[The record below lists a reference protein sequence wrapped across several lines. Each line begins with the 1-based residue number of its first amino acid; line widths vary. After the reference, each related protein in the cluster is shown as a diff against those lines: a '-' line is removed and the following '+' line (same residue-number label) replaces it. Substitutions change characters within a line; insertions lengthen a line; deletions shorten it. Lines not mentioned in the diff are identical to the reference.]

1 MYIDTIIVLWM
12 FTLTSNKFML
22 PIITLET
29 SDDMYYNIAV
39 HDIYIYI
46 YIFQYTYIYLFFTNY
61 AYINEGCIYVVIL
74 TVSRFTERL
83 QYNTIII
90 IYKKITYPATSA

>member
-39 HDIYIYI
+39 HDIYII
-46 YIFQYTYIYLFFTNY
+46 HVFLLIFIYLFTNY

-90 IYKKITYPATSA
+90 IYKKITYPATHA